1 MIYVDS
7 SVVLA
12 ALFAEDRSPPPSFW
26 QEAMTSSRLLQYE
39 VFNRIHAR
47 RLTQSY
53 LDDARILVGQVSLI
67 ELLPPTLI
75 RALEPFPIAVRTL
88 DALHLATMDFLRTRG
103 HSVELASYDRRLI
116 AAAESLGIAVATV

>member
-1 MIYVDS
+1 VIYVDS

-12 ALFAEDRSPPPSFW
+12 ALFAEDRAPPSSFW
-26 QEAMTSSRLLQYE
+26 QEVMTSSRLLQYE

-67 ELLPPTLI
+67 DLLPPTLI

-88 DALHLATMDFLRTRG
+88 DALHLATMDFLRTHG